1 MHEFSTFFMSDRHIF
16 SKVRFMSKRLCNNS
30 QKHIIYYNTMQSLN
44 LPKVFNG
51 TKKLQIRIHMFIR
64 HISIPHYLLQLYPH
78 HIFDKKFNFCKNF
91 WTFPPYS
98 YSRIKWSKLIILTN
112 FNRISISTPIFLAY
126 KYIKSIQ
133 Q

>member
-1 MHEFSTFFMSDRHIF
+1 MFKSIF
-16 SKVRFMSKRLCNNS
+16 QIKRKSNTQLRCMNFLLFLCRMDIYFQKFVLCQRDFYNNS

-78 HIFDKKFNFCKNF
+78 HIFDKNFNSCKNF

-98 YSRIKWSKLIILTN
+98 YTRIKWSKFHN
-112 FNRISISTPIFLAY
+112 SDEF
-126 KYIKSIQ
+126 
-133 Q
+133 